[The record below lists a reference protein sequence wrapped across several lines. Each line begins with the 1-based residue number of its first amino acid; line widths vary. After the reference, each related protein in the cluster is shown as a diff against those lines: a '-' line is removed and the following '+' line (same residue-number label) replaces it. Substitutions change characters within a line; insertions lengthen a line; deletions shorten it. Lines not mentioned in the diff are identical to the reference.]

1 MSDSQDKESKKINST
16 VLAIALALITS
27 FTSLGTAYINS
38 NSNDKNNVITKENFE
53 ELIRAIKKLDE
64 RSLITYMSLTED
76 EVKRARDRIEYQKNG
91 KSLNNIIRSKD
102 KSAPI
107 PSSLK
112 TFVEPKEN
120 ARHLD
125 TGLIENVEVKMKEMP
140 Q

>member
-1 MSDSQDKESKKINST
+1 MSDSQDKKINST

-38 NSNDKNNVITKENFE
+38 SSNDKNNVITKENFE

-102 KSAPI
+102 KSAPV

-112 TFVEPKEN
+112 IFVEPKEN

-125 TGLIENVEVKMKEMP
+125 TGLMENVEIKMKVMP
-140 Q
+140 